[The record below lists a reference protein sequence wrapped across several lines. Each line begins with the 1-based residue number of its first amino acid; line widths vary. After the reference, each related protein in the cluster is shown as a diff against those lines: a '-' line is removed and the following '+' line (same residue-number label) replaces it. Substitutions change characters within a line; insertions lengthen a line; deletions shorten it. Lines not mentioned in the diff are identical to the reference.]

1 MRLTQMAV
9 ATGLMFVALVAQACE
24 LQPVPIVQSIG
35 KAGDVT
41 VNFGE
46 ADDVQHPNAWQGP
59 LQISVGNA
67 AGCSVSEDV
76 SIVEAPVMY
85 GSGVLYV
92 PTYSGSNNRL
102 YAVDVMTCKVIW
114 RSADFDAKP
123 VFKKG
128 MVVIGANE
136 VSVDKR
142 CRPIIFH
149 RK

>member
-9 ATGLMFVALVAQACE
+9 ATGLMFVVLVAQACD
-24 LQPVPIVQSIG
+24 LKPVPIVQSIG

-46 ADDVQHPNAWQGP
+46 ADDVQHPSACEGP
-59 LQISVGNA
+59 LQISVGDA
-67 AGCSVSEDV
+67 PVCSVSEDV
-76 SIVEAPVMY
+76 SIVEQPVMY

-102 YAVDVMTCKVIW
+102 YAVDVKTCKVIW
-114 RSADFDAKP
+114 RSDNFDAKP

-128 MVVIGANE
+128 KVVMGVKE
-136 VSVDKR
+136 VSIDKR
-142 CRPIIFH
+142 CRPFVSQN
-149 RK
+149 K